1 MLEYTEHPYED
12 VLYEQGDAPN
22 FSVDAWTS
30 VKDTLGLSFP
40 SVPYMIDGEAKITDP
55 HAIMQYL
62 ANAYAPE
69 LLGKDPHE
77 RGQMD
82 LMYAQMKEI
91 KQATTG
97 PCYTQTDKSA
107 LAQQA
112 KLKITPVVQYLG
124 KKDYMFG
131 DEIRYL
137 DFYLLELFDFI

>member
-1 MLEYTEHPYED
+1 
-12 VLYEQGDAPN
+12 
-22 FSVDAWTS
+22 
-30 VKDTLGLSFP
+30 
-40 SVPYMIDGEAKITDP
+40 MIDGEAKITDP

-97 PCYTQTDKSA
+97 PCYT
-107 LAQQA
+107 
-112 KLKITPVVQYLG
+112 
-124 KKDYMFG
+124 
-131 DEIRYL
+131 
-137 DFYLLELFDFI
+137 

>member
-30 VKDTLGLSFP
+30 VKDTLGLAFP
-40 SVPYMIDGEAKITDP
+40 SVPYMIDGETKVTDP

-69 LLGKDPHE
+69 LLGKDPNE

-82 LMYAQMKEI
+82 LIYAQMKEI
-91 KQATTG
+91 K
-97 PCYTQTDKSA
+97 
-107 LAQQA
+107 
-112 KLKITPVVQYLG
+112 
-124 KKDYMFG
+124 
-131 DEIRYL
+131 
-137 DFYLLELFDFI
+137 